1 MEEMMTEQDIA
12 TILGTTMSSVTTWRT
27 RGYFHHYST
36 SPTGEVLVSELA
48 FQVWM
53 DTLRPWPKD

>member
-12 TILGTTMSSVTTWRT
+12 TILGTTLSSVQRWRA
-27 RGYFHHYST
+27 RGDFPEYET
-36 SPTGEVLVSELA
+36 SPTGEVLVSETA